1 VLSHGFQVV
10 PVGLE
15 LWTITQIGSTSRI
28 EPGKRVVLPNVLI
41 DLSSLQAR
49 RMSVA
54 WWAT

>member
-1 VLSHGFQVV
+1 MLSHDFQVV

-15 LWTITQIGSTSRI
+15 LWTITQIGSTSLI
-28 EPGKRVVLPNVLI
+28 ELGKRVHLPMVLV
-41 DLSSLQAR
+41 DLSCLQVW